1 VPRWDGDLRDDRTTT
16 PAVLDALGVVVL
28 GLPAEDRVV
37 L

>member
-1 VPRWDGDLRDDRTTT
+1 VARWSGDLRDDGTTT
-16 PAVLDALGVVVL
+16 SAVLDALGVVVL